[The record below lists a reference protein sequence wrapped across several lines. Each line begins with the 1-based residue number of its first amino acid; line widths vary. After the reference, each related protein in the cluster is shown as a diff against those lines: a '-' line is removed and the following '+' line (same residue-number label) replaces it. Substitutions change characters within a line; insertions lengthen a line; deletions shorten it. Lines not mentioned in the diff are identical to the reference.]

1 MYRLIQISFFIF
13 ISLGLN
19 AQTYKNQRIK
29 RVSEITDTI
38 RVDTLSIVPESCF
51 VLDQNGRTLDTALYK
66 LDYSNAIII
75 PSQQLKERTSRI
87 TIVYRVFP
95 FSFSKEYF
103 NKEQEKLISPDSL
116 MGKQSIRYMAFN
128 VNQKPFG
135 DNIETSGSIS
145 RGISFGS
152 NQDAVVN
159 SSLNLQIRGELEN
172 NLKIEGAISDKTVPF
187 QPQGNT
193 QRLEE
198 FDRIYLRAYTKKFEV
213 QAGDVEVKSLGGG
226 FLKYS
231 RNVQGLAFS
240 VHDNFISADDTTK
253 VVASASVAK
262 GKFSKNYYT
271 GVEGNQ
277 GPYKLSGAE
286 GESYIIVIA
295 GSERVYID
303 GKLLNRGETNDY
315 TIDYNAAELIFTST
329 MRVTGNSRI
338 SVEFEYTERSYARF
352 VVTSGIEQRFNNTI
366 LRVNAFSEKDSKNQ
380 PVDQDLSTKQVD
392 LLKNVGDRID
402 EALILQADSSDYDPN
417 KIMYEKIDTTVNSNI
432 YNIYKHSTNSLTAH
446 FTINFLYLGEGKG
459 NYVQEYSNANGR
471 VYVWVAPINGKPS
484 GSYEPV
490 RLLVTPKRKQ
500 MATISVERRFSD
512 LDIISSEVAISR
524 NDINTFS
531 KLDKRNDVGEAVNIG
546 FRKGIKNDSIRKVW
560 ISGNGII
567 TSSNFTFIDRYRPVE
582 FERDWNIGQTLTGG
596 NEKDLQL
603 GFGLASKRWNVN
615 ISSRG
620 LKIGNDYKGFRNSI
634 NWVFRSKWFLHEVDY
649 SNLISS
655 DSLKSSGF
663 NRIRVANDISIGKF
677 ITGLRFEGEDN
688 NQKSENTSKLLPTS
702 FRWFQTEVS
711 MGLPDSLPNM
721 VGLSYKYRKD
731 WKSTDS
737 LLKLYSYSQDIGLKA
752 RLAKH
757 QNSRLNL
764 YAGYRLFNPIDTA
777 LEKTVKRENTV
788 LGRLDY
794 YFVIAKGFITSNLGY
809 ELGNGLEP
817 KYQFYYVEVP
827 AGQGVY
833 TWNDYNGNGIKELDE
848 FEIASFKD
856 EAKYIRINLATNS
869 YISAN
874 SNAFSAQFDIRP
886 ENFIRDTSGISKFTK
901 RLSDQFS
908 FSSRQKNT
916 FSGFSKSANPL
927 MRSVYDSSL
936 ISTTQNF
943 RNSIA
948 YNRVSRFFGV
958 EWISSGSTAKQ
969 VLANGF
975 EIVRQWSNQVSV
987 WMGVSSGY
995 SLTLN
1000 YLFDSKIQESQ
1011 YFVLRNYSI
1020 NSNAPNIK
1028 LKYLG
1033 MLGLSVELGYEFEF
1047 AKNTLGKEENR
1058 KHTLSAEVDYSVRNR
1073 SWVTLVSS
1081 FAKIDYNGDL
1091 GTPVEYEFLRGFK
1104 PGTNATWELKFRR
1117 KISNYFEMNIGYNGR
1132 YIASGNVIHTGSM
1145 EVRAVF

>member
-1 MYRLIQISFFIF
+1 MYRIIQISFFIL

-19 AQTYKNQRIK
+19 AQSYKNQRIK
-29 RVSEITDTI
+29 RVSEIADTI
-38 RVDTLSIVPESCF
+38 RIDTLSIAPASCF
-51 VLDQNGRTLDTALYK
+51 VFDQNGKILDTTLYRI
-66 LDYSNAIII
+66 DYSNAFFI
-75 PSQQLKERTSRI
+75 SSLQLRERTTKV
-87 TIVYRVFP
+87 TIVYKTFP
-95 FSFSKEYF
+95 LFFAKEYY

-116 MGKQSIRYMAFN
+116 MGKQAIRYVAYN
-128 VNQKPFG
+128 ANQKPFG

-159 SSLNLQIRGELEN
+159 SSLNLQISGELEN
-172 NLKIEGAISDKTVPF
+172 NIKIEGAISDKMVPF

-213 QAGDVEVKSLGGG
+213 QAGDVEVKSLGSI

-240 VHDNFISADDTTK
+240 VNDDFISADDTTK
-253 VVASASVAK
+253 VIASASVAK
-262 GKFSKNYYT
+262 GKFSKNNFT

-315 TIDYNAAELIFTST
+315 TIDYNTAELIFTPT
-329 MRVTGNSRI
+329 MRITGNSRI

-352 VVTSGIEQRFNNTI
+352 VVTTGIEQRINNTI

-380 PVDQDLSTKQVD
+380 PVDQDLSTNQVD
-392 LLKNVGDRID
+392 LLKNVGDKID

-432 YNIYKHSTNSLTAH
+432 YNIYRHSTNSLTAH
-446 FTINFLYLGEGKG
+446 FTINFSYLGEGKG

-500 MATISVERRFSD
+500 MATISVERRFSG
-512 LDIISSEVAISR
+512 LDFISSEVAISR

-531 KLDKRNDVGEAVNIG
+531 KLDKSNDVGEAVSIG
-546 FRKGIKNDSIRKVW
+546 FRKGIGNDSIRKIWV
-560 ISGNGII
+560 SGNGII
-567 TSSNFTFIDRYRPVE
+567 TSSNFTIIDRYRPIE
-582 FERDWNIGQTLTGG
+582 FERDWNIDQTLTGG

-615 ISSRG
+615 ETSRG
-620 LKIGNDYKGFRNSI
+620 LKIGDDYRGFRNSI
-634 NWVFRSKWFLHEVDY
+634 NWVYRSKWFVHEVDY

-655 DSLKSSGF
+655 DSIKSSGF
-663 NRIRVANDISIGKF
+663 NRLRIANDISIGKF
-677 ITGLRFEGEDN
+677 ITGLKFEGEDN
-688 NQKSENTSKLLPTS
+688 NQKTKSTSKLLPTS

-711 MGLPDSLPNM
+711 MGLPDSMPNM
-721 VGLSYKYRKD
+721 VSLIYKYRRD
-731 WKSTDS
+731 WKSADS
-737 LLKLYSYSQDIGLKA
+737 LLKLYSLSQDIGLKA

-757 QNSRLNL
+757 ENSRLNL
-764 YAGYRLFNPIDTA
+764 YAGYRIFNPIDTT
-777 LEKTVKRENTV
+777 LEKTVKRENT
-788 LGRLDY
+788 LLARLDY
-794 YFVIAKGFITSNLGY
+794 YFVIAKGFITSNIGY

-856 EAKYIRINLATNS
+856 EAKYIRINLATNN
-869 YISAN
+869 YISVN

-886 ENFIRDTSGISKFTK
+886 ENFIRDTSRIGRFTK
-901 RLSDQFS
+901 KLSDQLS
-908 FSSRQKNT
+908 FSSRQKNDYSS
-916 FSGFSKSANPL
+916 FSDLANPFIL
-927 MRSVYDSSL
+927 SVYDTNIVS
-936 ISTTQNF
+936 ITQNY
-943 RNSIA
+943 RNSLA
-948 YNRVSRFFGV
+948 FNRFNRFFGA

-969 VLANGF
+969 ILANGF

-1011 YFVLRNYSI
+1011 YFDLRNYSI
-1020 NSNAPNIK
+1020 NRNVPNIK
-1028 LKYLG
+1028 LKYIG

-1047 AKNTLGKEENR
+1047 AKNTLGEEKNR
-1058 KHTLSAEVDYSVRNR
+1058 KHTLSAELDYSVRNK
-1073 SWVTLVSS
+1073 SWVTLASS
-1081 FAKIDYNGDL
+1081 FAKIDYKGDL
-1091 GTPVEYEFLRGFK
+1091 GTPLEYEFLRGFK
-1104 PGTNATWELKFRR
+1104 PGTNATWEVKFRR
-1117 KISNYFEMNIGYNGR
+1117 KISNYFEMNIGYTGR

>member
-1 MYRLIQISFFIF
+1 LYRFVQISIFIF

-19 AQTYKNQRIK
+19 AQSYKNQRIK

-38 RVDTLSIVPESCF
+38 RVDTLSIIPKSCF
-51 VLDQNGRTLDTALYK
+51 ILDEKSKIIDTSLFK
-66 LDYSNAIII
+66 VDYSKAILIT
-75 PSQQLKERTSRI
+75 SQRLRKATSRI

-95 FSFSKEYF
+95 LFFSKEYF
-103 NKEQEKLISPDSL
+103 NKEQEKFISPDSL
-116 MGKQSIRYMAFN
+116 MGKQSIKYIAFTSN
-128 VNQKPFG
+128 PKPFG

-159 SSLNLQIRGELEN
+159 SSLNLQISGELEN
-172 NLKIEGAISDKTVPF
+172 HIRIEGAISDKTVPF

-198 FDRIYLRAYTKKFEV
+198 FDRIYLRAYTKKFEI
-213 QAGDVEVKSLGGG
+213 QAGDIEVKSLGSG

-240 VHDNFISADDTTK
+240 VNNDFISADDTTK

-262 GKFSKNYYT
+262 GKFSKNYFT

-277 GPYKLSGAE
+277 GPYKLLGAE

-315 TIDYNAAELIFTST
+315 TIDYNTAELIFTPT

-352 VVTSGIEQRFNNTI
+352 VVTTGIEQRFNNTI

-380 PVDQDLSTKQVD
+380 PVDQDLSINQVD

-446 FTINFLYLGEGKG
+446 FTINFSYLGEGKG
-459 NYVQEYSNANGR
+459 NYVQDYSNANGR

-512 LDIISSEVAISR
+512 LDIISSEVAVSR

-531 KLDKRNDVGEAVNIG
+531 KLDKSNDVGEAVNIG
-546 FRKGIKNDSIRKVW
+546 FRKGIKNDSISNIW
-560 ISGNGII
+560 ITGNGII
-567 TSSNFTFIDRYRPVE
+567 TSSNFTFIDRYRPIE
-582 FERDWNIGQTLTGG
+582 FERDWNISQTLTGG
-596 NEKDLQL
+596 NERDLQL

-615 ISSRG
+615 VNSRG
-620 LKIGNDYKGFRNSI
+620 LNIGNDYEGFRNSI
-634 NWVFRSKWFLHEVDY
+634 NWVFRSKWFVHEVDY

-663 NRIRVANDISIGKF
+663 NRLRLINNIKIGKL
-677 ITGLRFEGEDN
+677 IAGLNLEGEDN
-688 NQKSENTSKLLPTS
+688 NQKTESTNKLLPTS

-711 MGLPDSLPNM
+711 IGLPDSMPNM
-721 VGLSYKYRKD
+721 ASLSYKYRRD
-731 WKSTDS
+731 WKSADS
-737 LLKLYSYSQDIGLKA
+737 LLKLYSFSQDIGLKA

-757 QNSRLNL
+757 ENSRLNL
-764 YAGYRLFNPIDTA
+764 YAGYRIFNPIDTA
-777 LEKTVKRENTV
+777 LEKTVKREHT
-788 LGRLDY
+788 LLARLDY
-794 YFVIAKGFITSNLGY
+794 YFVVAKGFITSNLGY

-833 TWNDYNGNGIKELDE
+833 TWNDYNANGVKELDE

-856 EAKYIRINLATNS
+856 EAKYIRINLATNN
-869 YISAN
+869 YISVN

-886 ENFIRDTSGISKFTK
+886 DNLIRDTSRIGRFTK
-901 RLSDQFS
+901 KFSDQFS
-908 FSSRQKNT
+908 FSSRQKNEYSI
-916 FSGFSKSANPL
+916 FSDLANPFML
-927 MRSVYDSSL
+927 SVYDTN
-936 ISTTQNF
+936 IVNIAQNY
-943 RNSIA
+943 RNSLA
-948 YNRVSRFFGV
+948 FNRFSRFFGV

-975 EIVRQWSNQVSV
+975 EILRQWSNQVSV
-987 WMGVSSGY
+987 WMGVSTGY

-1000 YLFDSKIQESQ
+1000 YLFDNKIQESQ
-1011 YFVLRNYSI
+1011 YFELRNYSI
-1020 NSNAPNIK
+1020 NRNVPNVK
-1028 LKYLG
+1028 LKYIG
-1033 MLGLSVELGYEFEF
+1033 MLGLSAELGYEFEF
-1047 AKNTLGKEENR
+1047 AKNTLGVEENR
-1058 KHTLSAEVDYSVRNR
+1058 KHTLSAEVDYSLRNR
-1073 SWVTLVSS
+1073 SWVTLASS
-1081 FAKIDYNGDL
+1081 FAKIDYKGDL
-1091 GTPVEYEFLRGFK
+1091 GTPLEYEFLRGFK
-1104 PGTNATWELKFRR
+1104 PGTNATWEVKFRR
-1117 KISNYFEMNIGYNGR
+1117 RISNYFEMNVGYTGR

-1145 EVRAVF
+1145 EVRALF